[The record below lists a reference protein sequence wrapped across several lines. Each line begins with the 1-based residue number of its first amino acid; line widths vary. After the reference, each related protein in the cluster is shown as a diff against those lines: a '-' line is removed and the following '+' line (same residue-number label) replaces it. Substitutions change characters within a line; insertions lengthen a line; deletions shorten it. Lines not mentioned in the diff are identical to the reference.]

1 MNIKIPAEIQEEIA
15 GRVKKL
21 RKKQQLTQAELA
33 QKSGVSLASLKRF
46 EQKGKIAFGSLLKI
60 AYVLNVLEGFE
71 ELFRTPKDLP
81 KSLDEII
88 KKKQK

>member
-1 MNIKIPAEIQEEIA
+1 MDLKIPAEIQEEIA

-21 RKKQQLTQAELA
+21 RKRQQLTQAELA

-46 EQKGKIAFGSLLKI
+46 EQKGKIAFDSLLKI

-71 ELFRTPKDLP
+71 ELFRIPKDLP

>member
-15 GRVKKL
+15 GRAKKL

-60 AYVLNVLEGFE
+60 AYVLNALEGFE